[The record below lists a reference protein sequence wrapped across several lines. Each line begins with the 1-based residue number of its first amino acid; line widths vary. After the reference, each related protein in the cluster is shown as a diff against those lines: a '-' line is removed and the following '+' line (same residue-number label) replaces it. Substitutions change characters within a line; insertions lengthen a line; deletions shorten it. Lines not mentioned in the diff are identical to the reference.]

1 MIRSVWAVYN
11 WLIAALA
18 IVAGVAIA
26 IFCVAIIVD
35 VVMAASGL
43 RPPIWVGAGT
53 EYTML
58 YLTLLSAPWLLRQK
72 GHVTISGLRNMLAPR
87 QRLWLERF
95 TYFLALVVM
104 LILTYYGTILTWET
118 VLSGDLDIR
127 SFEFP
132 RWLVYL
138 PMPIGFALL
147 AVEFAR
153 LLLGH
158 DSLYDDDEQ
167 PVDGL

>member
-1 MIRSVWAVYN
+1 MRRSIWAVYN
-11 WLIAALA
+11 RLITALA
-18 IVAGVAIA
+18 IAAGVVIA
-26 IFCVAIIVD
+26 VFCVAIIVD
-35 VVMAASGL
+35 VVMAALGL

-53 EYTML
+53 EYSML

-72 GHVTISGLRNMLAPR
+72 GHVAISGLRNMLAPKPR
-87 QRLWLERF
+87 RVLERA
-95 TYFLALVVM
+95 TYLLALILM
-104 LILTYYGTILTWET
+104 LILTYYGTVLTWET
-118 VLSGDLDIR
+118 LFSGDLDIR

-153 LLLGH
+153 LLFGR
-158 DSLYDDDEQ
+158 DSLYDDER

>member
-1 MIRSVWAVYN
+1 M
-11 WLIAALA
+11 
-18 IVAGVAIA
+18 
-26 IFCVAIIVD
+26 
-35 VVMAASGL
+35 L
-43 RPPIWVGAGT
+43 R
-53 EYTML
+53 
-58 YLTLLSAPWLLRQK
+58 
-72 GHVTISGLRNMLAPR
+72 PR

-118 VLSGDLDIR
+118 LLSGDLDIR

-153 LLLGH
+153 LLLGF
-158 DSLYDDDEQ
+158 DSLYDDAQ
-167 PVDGL
+167 SVDGL

>member
-1 MIRSVWAVYN
+1 MRRLIWALYN
-11 WLIAALA
+11 RLIAALA
-18 IVAGVAIA
+18 IAAGVVIA
-26 IFCVAIIVD
+26 VFCIAIIVD
-35 VVMAASGL
+35 VVTAALGF

-53 EYTML
+53 EYSML

-72 GHVTISGLRNMLAPR
+72 GHVAISGLRNLLAPKPR
-87 QRLWLERF
+87 RVLERA
-95 TYFLALVVM
+95 TYLLALIVM
-104 LILTYYGTILTWET
+104 LILTYFGTVLTWET
-118 VLSGDLDIR
+118 LLSGDLDIR

-153 LLLGH
+153 LLFGY
-158 DSLYDDDEQ
+158 DSLYDDEQ

>member
-1 MIRSVWAVYN
+1 VIRSIWAVYN

-26 IFCVAIIVD
+26 VFCVAIIVD
-35 VVMAASGL
+35 VVMAGSGF

-72 GHVTISGLRNMLAPR
+72 GHVAISGLRSMLRPR

-118 VLSGDLDIR
+118 LLSGDLDIR

-153 LLLGH
+153 LLLGF
-158 DSLYDDDEQ
+158 DSLYDDAQ
-167 PVDGL
+167 SVDGL

>member
-1 MIRSVWAVYN
+1 MLRSVWAAYN
-11 WLIAALA
+11 RLIAALA

-26 IFCVAIIVD
+26 VFCVAIIVD
-35 VVMAASGL
+35 VVTAALGF

-72 GHVTISGLRNMLAPR
+72 GHVTISGLRNLLGPKPR
-87 QRLWLERF
+87 RVLERL
-95 TYFLALVVM
+95 TYLLALVVM
-104 LILTYYGTILTWET
+104 LILTYYGVILTWET
-118 VLSGDLDIR
+118 LHSGDLDIR

-153 LLLGH
+153 LLLGR